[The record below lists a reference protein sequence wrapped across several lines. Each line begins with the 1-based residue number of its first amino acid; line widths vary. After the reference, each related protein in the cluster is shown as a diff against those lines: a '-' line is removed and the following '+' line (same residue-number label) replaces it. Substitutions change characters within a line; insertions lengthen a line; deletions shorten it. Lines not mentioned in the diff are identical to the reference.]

1 LILIVLAYI
10 GGVLTIAGPCILP
23 VLPFVFTAADRPFIR
38 WGLPLLAGMALTFAA
53 VATLATVGGGWA
65 VHANEYGRD
74 GALVLLTLFGL
85 TLLFGSLADR
95 MMRPVVA
102 LGGRLSRLAGSGTG
116 NSGGI
121 GAALL
126 LGCATGLLW
135 APCAGPILGL
145 ILTSAAI
152 KGATVATTGLLI
164 AYAAGA
170 GTSLAAVLLIGGR
183 LFAAMKQSL
192 GVGEWVR
199 RGLGLAVLLG
209 VAAIFFGLDTGVL
222 TRLSLAP
229 TTTAEQFFVNKAGLS
244 QATQSHL
251 VPGSDLPAEGPMPSL
266 AGAVAWLNSPPLS
279 GRQLRG
285 KVVLIDFWT
294 YSCINCLR
302 SLPYIR
308 AWNEKYKDH
317 GLVIIGV
324 HSPEFA
330 FEKELSNV
338 QRAVRDLDISYPV
351 AVDSNLQ
358 IWQAFNNEYWPAHY
372 LIDGQGEI
380 RYHHFGEGEYDES
393 ERVTQTL
400 LAEAG
405 YRDVPSGIVNPRAS
419 GVQSAADD
427 DDLQSTET
435 YIGYARAENFVSA
448 VTHDEP
454 QTYAVPAAVELDQW
468 GLVGTWTVGAERAV
482 LDRAPGKIVFRFH
495 ARDLHLVLGPPP
507 DGKAVRFRVT
517 IDGAPPG
524 PAHGADT
531 NAQGEGTV
539 TEQRLYQLVR
549 QAGPVSDRTFQIE
562 FLDAGVQA
570 FSFTFG

>member
-1 LILIVLAYI
+1 
-10 GGVLTIAGPCILP
+10 
-23 VLPFVFTAADRPFIR
+23 
-38 WGLPLLAGMALTFAA
+38 
-53 VATLATVGGGWA
+53 
-65 VHANEYGRD
+65 
-74 GALVLLTLFGL
+74 L
-85 TLLFGSLADR
+85 TLLFSSLSDR
-95 MMRPVVA
+95 LMRPVVA
-102 LGGRLSRLAGSGTG
+102 LGSRLSKLASTGTG
-116 NSGGI
+116 NSAGI

-152 KGATVATTGLLI
+152 KGATIGTTVLLI

-170 GTSLAAVLLIGGR
+170 GTSLAAVLLVGGW
-183 LFAAMKQSL
+183 LFAAMKKSL

-222 TRLSLAP
+222 TRLSLAR
-229 TTTAEQFFVNKAGLS
+229 TTNVEQFFVDKAGLA
-244 QATQSHL
+244 QATKSHQ
-251 VPGSDLPAEGPMPSL
+251 VAGSDLPAEGPMPSL
-266 AGAVAWLNSPPLS
+266 SGAVAWLNSPPLS
-279 GRQLRG
+279 AEQLRG

-317 GLVIIGV
+317 GLVVIGV

-330 FEKELSNV
+330 FEKQLGNV
-338 QRAVRDLDISYPV
+338 QRAVKDLDIAYPV

-372 LIDGQGEI
+372 FIDGQGEI
-380 RYHHFGEGEYDES
+380 RYHHFGEGEYDKS
-393 ERVTQTL
+393 ERVIQTL
-400 LAEAG
+400 LSEAG
-405 YRDVPSGIVNPRAS
+405 YQDVPSGLVNPQAK
-419 GVQSAADD
+419 GAQGAADSS
-427 DDLQSTET
+427 DLQSPET
-435 YIGYARAENFVSA
+435 YVGYARAQNCVSA
-448 VTHDEP
+448 PAILDDLP
-454 QTYAVPAAVELDQW
+454 GTYEISTALELNQW
-468 GLVGTWTVGAERAV
+468 DLVGAWTVAAERAV
-482 LDRAPGKIVFRFH
+482 LDRAPGRIVFRFH
-495 ARDLHLVLGPPP
+495 ARDLHLVMGPGPNNMP
-507 DGKAVRFRVT
+507 VRFRVT

-524 PAHGADT
+524 PAHGTDI

-549 QAGPVSDRTFQIE
+549 QAGPVIDRTFQIE
-562 FLDAGVQA
+562 FLDSGVQA